1 MGEPGIE
8 PGYHLLPTAMPGGTF
23 LALLCRFI
31 ALNNDATPLHNPA
44 RHCLAL
50 PLLRVTSH
58 SHCLTLTML
67 RLTMLCFAVA
77 LQDCAVPCLCQAL
90 LIIAVLYRAFAGHCR
105 TLPLPCSSLLRLCHS
120 SLQLASPWLCVSS
133 LRKALALRICTRL
146 CLCFAILDYAVPR
159 LCFAIHD

>member
-8 PGYHLLPTAMPGGTF
+8 PGYHLLPTAMPGDTF
-23 LALLCRFI
+23 LARLCRFI

-44 RHCLAL
+44 RRCLAL

-77 LQDCAVPCLCQAL
+77 LQCRALPLLCRTAQCH
-90 LIIAVLYRAFAGHCR
+90 AFAKHCR
-105 TLPLPCSSLLRLCHS
+105 TLPLPDIAVLRGAFALFFLALPLPFLASACLAMALRLYAS
-120 SLQLASPWLCVSS
+120 QSLSFAYLHKAMPLLCN
-133 LRKALALRICTRL
+133 
-146 CLCFAILDYAVPR
+146 P
-159 LCFAIHD
+159 